1 MNPPVIWL
9 NGTLLPAA
17 EVRLDPADRGLLLGD
32 GLFETL
38 LLRGGDVVRLDAHLA
53 RLAQGAAVLGL
64 PLPPDRD
71 TLAAAL
77 RATATAN
84 GLDGGR
90 PNGGSLRLTLTA
102 GPAPRGL
109 PRPASPAP
117 TLMITASP
125 PAPPP
130 PPARVLI
137 ATVTRRNEQSPL
149 SRVKSLN
156 YLDQILARNQAQA
169 AGLDDALLRNGRGD
183 VVCASA
189 ANLFVVLADGRLVT
203 PPLADGALPGTRRA
217 AALAALGAT
226 ELSLRPADLP
236 TAREVFL
243 TSSLSVRAVV
253 AVDGHAIGDGAP
265 GPCRLRADAV

>member
-9 NGTLLPAA
+9 NGALLPAA
-17 EVRLDPADRGLLLGD
+17 GVRLDPTDRGLLLGD

-38 LLRGGDVVRLDAHLA
+38 LLRDGAVVRLDAHLA
-53 RLAQGAAVLGL
+53 RLAAGAAVLGL
-64 PLPPDRD
+64 PLTPDRD
-71 TLAAAL
+71 TLATAL
-77 RATATAN
+77 RATAAAN
-84 GLDGGR
+84 NLDA
-90 PNGGSLRLTLTA
+90 GSLRLTLTA

-109 PRPASPAP
+109 PRPAIPAP
-117 TLMITASP
+117 TLMITAAP

-137 ATVTRRNEQSPL
+137 ATVTRRNERSPL

-156 YLDQILARNQAQA
+156 YLDQILARNEAEA

-189 ANLFVVLADGRLVT
+189 ANLFAVLADGRPVT

-217 AALAALGAT
+217 AVLAALGAT
-226 ELSLRPADLP
+226 EHSLRPADLR

-243 TSSLSVRAVV
+243 TSSLSARAVV
-253 AVDGHAIGDGAP
+253 AVDGHPIGDGAP
-265 GPCRLRADAV
+265 GPCAARAGAV